1 VSAKGSALKILHVD
15 TGREM
20 RGGQHQVLLLAK
32 GLHDH
37 GHENIVL
44 ARSGSP
50 LFQAASG
57 AGFETESAG
66 WTAIF
71 RNSRRVDLVHVH
83 DARGHTLAA
92 GAARCPIVV
101 SRRVAFPVRQSLPST
116 WKYRRAARYLAV
128 SRCVAAELSRAGI
141 AEDKI
146 DVIYDAVPDEVQ
158 PGIWDPRAPAVAL
171 ASWDSQKGRD
181 LVSAAAKLAGIEVNF
196 SNDIPVSL
204 RVASMFVYI
213 TRSEGLGS
221 AALIAMAMGIP
232 VVASRVGGLAE
243 VFDDGTSGI
252 HTDNTVEQ
260 IAAAM
265 RKILQDG
272 TLTALLIENA
282 RRLTTTRYSLHQ
294 LVSQTL
300 TSYERA
306 LNG

>member
-1 VSAKGSALKILHVD
+1 MSAKGSALKILHVD

-66 WTAIF
+66 WAAIF

-141 AEDKI
+141 AAAKI

-158 PGIWDPRAPAVAL
+158 PGI
-171 ASWDSQKGRD
+171 
-181 LVSAAAKLAGIEVNF
+181 
-196 SNDIPVSL
+196 
-204 RVASMFVYI
+204 
-213 TRSEGLGS
+213 
-221 AALIAMAMGIP
+221 
-232 VVASRVGGLAE
+232 
-243 VFDDGTSGI
+243 GTHG
-252 HTDNTVEQ
+252 
-260 IAAAM
+260 
-265 RKILQDG
+265 
-272 TLTALLIENA
+272 
-282 RRLTTTRYSLHQ
+282 RRLSPWPLGILKKVETWSALPRNSPG
-294 LVSQTL
+294 SRL
-300 TSYERA
+300 TSRTISRSASELHPCLSTSHVPRGSVR
-306 LNG
+306 LP